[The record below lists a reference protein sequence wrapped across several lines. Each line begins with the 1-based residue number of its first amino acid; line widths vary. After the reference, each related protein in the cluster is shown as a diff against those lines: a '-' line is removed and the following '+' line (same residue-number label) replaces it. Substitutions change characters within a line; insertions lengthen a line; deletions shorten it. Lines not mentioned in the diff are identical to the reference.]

1 VRSGA
6 ERSRAHLPA
15 PAAALGAGI
24 AHTTA
29 TCATGIHHRNGGGS
43 MSIANIGII
52 ARLELTQRLRSV
64 GWYIL
69 LGVFALVLLGITGL
83 AFAVYSWGDAVG
95 AGVYS
100 IVVNIVLLL
109 VVLVSPTLSGNA
121 INGDREAATLAAV
134 QVTAA
139 STGDIM
145 IGKLVAA
152 VATGGAFLAVALP
165 FLALSLLGG
174 GADPLVLLVSLLVL
188 AAEIIIV
195 AAIGVGLSGLIARP
209 LFSVAATYL
218 VVSALVVG
226 TLIVFGLGG
235 MAIRSEGTSYSRPYD
250 VDGSPDC
257 TRWEVNSRLE
267 VPRYDLV
274 WWVLAANPFVVL
286 ADATPTEYSPEGY
299 PVDMFGQIKFGLRSA
314 QQSPLE
320 QRWDD
325 CGTNEYRTP
334 KEVIESSVPSWF
346 VGLGVQVVIAGSL
359 FAGAW
364 ARTRTPAKRLPP
376 GTRIA

>member
-1 VRSGA
+1 
-6 ERSRAHLPA
+6 
-15 PAAALGAGI
+15 
-24 AHTTA
+24 
-29 TCATGIHHRNGGGS
+29 
-43 MSIANIGII
+43 MSLANIGTI

-64 GWYIL
+64 GWYVL
-69 LGVFALVLLGITGL
+69 LAVFAVVLLGITGMS
-83 AFAVYSWGDAVG
+83 FAVYSWGDAIG

-121 INGDREAATLAAV
+121 INGDRDAATLGAI

-145 IGKLVAA
+145 LGKLLAA
-152 VATGGAFLAVALP
+152 VATGGAFLLVALP

-174 GADPLVLLVSLLVL
+174 GANPLVLLVSLLVL
-188 AAEIIIV
+188 AAEIVVV

-209 LFSVAATYL
+209 LFSVATTYL
-218 VVSALVVG
+218 VVAALVVG
-226 TLIVFGLGG
+226 TLIAFALGG
-235 MAIRSEGTSYSRPYD
+235 MAIRSEATSYSRPYD
-250 VDGSPDC
+250 ANGDPDC
-257 TRWEVNSRLE
+257 DRWQVSTTYD
-267 VPRYDLV
+267 VPRFDLV

-286 ADATPTEYSPEGY
+286 ADATPTEFAREGY
-299 PVDMFGQIKFGLRSA
+299 PVDLFGQIKYGLRSA

-320 QRWDD
+320 QRWDECD
-325 CGTNEYRTP
+325 PDGGYRTP
-334 KEVIESSVPSWF
+334 QEVIESSVPSWF

-359 FAGAW
+359 FAGGW
-364 ARTRTPAKRLPP
+364 ARTRTPARRLPP

>member
-1 VRSGA
+1 
-6 ERSRAHLPA
+6 
-15 PAAALGAGI
+15 
-24 AHTTA
+24 
-29 TCATGIHHRNGGGS
+29 

-235 MAIRSEGTSYSRPYD
+235 LAIRSEGTSYSRPYD
-250 VDGSPDC
+250 VDGTVDC
-257 TRWEVNSRLE
+257 TRWEVNSKLE

-299 PVDMFGQIKFGLRSA
+299 PVDMFGQIKYGLRSA

-325 CGTNEYRTP
+325 CGTNEYRTA

-364 ARTRTPAKRLPP
+364 VRTRTPAKRLPP

>member
-1 VRSGA
+1 
-6 ERSRAHLPA
+6 
-15 PAAALGAGI
+15 
-24 AHTTA
+24 
-29 TCATGIHHRNGGGS
+29 
-43 MSIANIGII
+43 MSLANIGII

-64 GWYIL
+64 GWYVL

-121 INGDREAATLAAV
+121 INGDRDAATLAAV

-145 IGKLVAA
+145 LGKLLAA
-152 VATGGAFLAVALP
+152 IATGGAFLLVALP

-174 GADPLVLLVSLLVL
+174 GADPLVLLVSLVVL
-188 AAEIIIV
+188 AAEIIVV

-209 LFSVAATYL
+209 LFSVATTYL
-218 VVSALVVG
+218 VVSAFVIG
-226 TLIVFGLGG
+226 TLIVFALGG
-235 MAIRSEGTSYSRPYD
+235 MAVRSEATSYSRPYD
-250 VDGSPDC
+250 GNGNVDCESWDSY
-257 TRWEVNSRLE
+257 TYE
-267 VPRYDLV
+267 VPRFDLV
-274 WWVLAANPFVVL
+274 WWALAANPFVVL
-286 ADATPTEYSPEGY
+286 ADATPTEFSADGY
-299 PVDMFGQIKFGLRSA
+299 PVDLFGQIKYGVRTA
-314 QQSPLE
+314 QLSPLE
-320 QRWDD
+320 QRWDECD
-325 CGTNEYRTP
+325 PEMSGRTAETVINET
-334 KEVIESSVPSWF
+334 VPSWF
-346 VGLGVQVVIAGSL
+346 VGLGVQVVVAGSL